1 MASHCVRRLT
11 ASDCM
16 QVRLPGGLL
25 VQAAFHPQ
33 EPVENVLTL
42 ALSCLEERVSD
53 VSLRPYLF
61 TTPPRNVLNM
71 QASLA
76 EAGLVP
82 AATAILAWHAPL
94 PEPLASLTGE
104 ALLRPFALALLSVTA
119 GTSTDAPVPV
129 AAFPQPRRTRR
140 LRRMNRVRRARVPSA
155 SASSAAARAALPAG
169 VVAPCRARSVRPARR
184 ARPPQARGMPRP
196 VSPSGSKCEGGPSLP
211 Q

>member
-1 MASHCVRRLT
+1 MASDGVLLRRLT

-94 PEPLASLTGE
+94 PAPLASLTGE
-104 ALLRPFALALLSVTA
+104 ALLRPFALALLSVAA
-119 GTSTDAPVPV
+119 GTGTDAPVPV
-129 AAFPQPRRTRR
+129 AAFPT
-140 LRRMNRVRRARVPSA
+140 AKEDA
-155 SASSAAARAALPAG
+155 AAAKDESSAARASAIGKRLLGGGA
-169 VVAPCRARSVRPARR
+169 
-184 ARPPQARGMPRP
+184 
-196 VSPSGSKCEGGPSLP
+196 SGSAVSSATGTAGAEGASSSSAGDAKTGKPKWLKM
-211 Q
+211 

>member
-1 MASHCVRRLT
+1 
-11 ASDCM
+11 M

-42 ALSCLEERVSD
+42 VLSCLEEGVSD

-94 PEPLASLTGE
+94 PAPLASLAGE
-104 ALLRPFALALLSVTA
+104 ALLRPFALALLSVAACT
-119 GTSTDAPVPV
+119 GTDAPVPV
-129 AAFPQPRRTRR
+129 AAFPT
-140 LRRMNRVRRARVPSA
+140 AKEDA
-155 SASSAAARAALPAG
+155 AAAKEESSAALDTARASAIGKRLLSGASGAYGGSGRAVSSATCAAG
-169 VVAPCRARSVRPARR
+169 TDGADGASSSSAGEAKTGKPKWLK
-184 ARPPQARGMPRP
+184 M
-196 VSPSGSKCEGGPSLP
+196 
-211 Q
+211 

>member
-1 MASHCVRRLT
+1 MASDGVSLRA

-94 PEPLASLTGE
+94 PAPLASLTGE

-129 AAFPQPRRTRR
+129 AAFPT
-140 LRRMNRVRRARVPSA
+140 AKEDA
-155 SASSAAARAALPAG
+155 AAAKDESSAARASAIGKRLLGGAAG
-169 VVAPCRARSVRPARR
+169 
-184 ARPPQARGMPRP
+184 G
-196 VSPSGSKCEGGPSLP
+196 SGSAVSSAAGAAGAEGASSSSAGDAKTGKHKWLKM
-211 Q
+211 

>member
-1 MASHCVRRLT
+1 MASDGVLLRRLT

-61 TTPPRNVLNM
+61 STPPRNVLNM

-94 PEPLASLTGE
+94 PAPLASLTGE
-104 ALLRPFALALLSVTA
+104 ALLRPFALALLSVAA
-119 GTSTDAPVPV
+119 GTGTDAPVPV
-129 AAFPQPRRTRR
+129 AAFPT
-140 LRRMNRVRRARVPSA
+140 AKEDA
-155 SASSAAARAALPAG
+155 AAAKDESSAARECHRQ
-169 VVAPCRARSVRPARR
+169 APPRRRERHCRRERQRR
-184 ARPPQARGMPRP
+184 VERDRYGRRGGR
-196 VSPSGSKCEGGPSLP
+196 VLLKRGGC
-211 Q
+211 QDR

>member
-1 MASHCVRRLT
+1 
-11 ASDCM
+11 M

-42 ALSCLEERVSD
+42 VLSCLEEGVSD

-94 PEPLASLTGE
+94 PAPLASLAGE
-104 ALLRPFALALLSVTA
+104 ALLRPFALALLSVAACT
-119 GTSTDAPVPV
+119 GTDAPVPV
-129 AAFPQPRRTRR
+129 AAFPTAHCQGGRGGGEGGIECGARHGARERHRQAPPQRRERR
-140 LRRMNRVRRARVPSA
+140 LRRERSRRVERHLRGRYGRRGWCV
-155 SASSAAARAALPAG
+155 LLK
-169 VVAPCRARSVRPARR
+169 
-184 ARPPQARGMPRP
+184 RG
-196 VSPSGSKCEGGPSLP
+196 GS
-211 Q
+211 QDR

>member
-1 MASHCVRRLT
+1 MASDGVLLRRLT

-94 PEPLASLTGE
+94 PAPLASLTGE
-104 ALLRPFALALLSVTA
+104 ALLRPFALALLSVAA
-119 GTSTDAPVPV
+119 GTGTDAPVPV
-129 AAFPQPRRTRR
+129 AAFPT
-140 LRRMNRVRRARVPSA
+140 AKEDA
-155 SASSAAARAALPAG
+155 AAAKDESSAARASAIGKRLLGGASGTAG
-169 VVAPCRARSVRPARR
+169 
-184 ARPPQARGMPRP
+184 G
-196 VSPSGSKCEGGPSLP
+196 SGSAVSSATGTAGAEGASSSSAGDAKTGKPKWLKM
-211 Q
+211 

>member
-1 MASHCVRRLT
+1 MASDGISLRRLI

-94 PEPLASLTGE
+94 PAPLASLTGE
-104 ALLRPFALALLSVTA
+104 ALLRPFALALLSVAA
-119 GTSTDAPVPV
+119 GTGTDAPVPV
-129 AAFPQPRRTRR
+129 AAFPT
-140 LRRMNRVRRARVPSA
+140 AKEDA
-155 SASSAAARAALPAG
+155 AAAKDESSAARASAIGKRLLGGGASGTAG
-169 VVAPCRARSVRPARR
+169 
-184 ARPPQARGMPRP
+184 G
-196 VSPSGSKCEGGPSLP
+196 SGSAVSSATGTAGAEGASSSSAGDAKSGKPKWLKM
-211 Q
+211 